1 MKLITTKETIN
12 HRYNFF
18 GFDITLSV
26 IAEKYD
32 ALQTCN
38 TMICISKINNHK
50 TMCTW
55 SDNVYRIKNCI
66 YSTIKYNPDII
77 KELIEP
83 LGIIIL
89 DDNNI
94 ITVKEISNKSISIS
108 SSMYSI
114 HISELNGILSIKQM
128 PVI

>member
-1 MKLITTKETIN
+1 MNLVTTKETIN
-12 HRYNFF
+12 HTYNFF
-18 GFDITLSV
+18 GFDIILSV

-38 TMICISKINNHK
+38 TRICISKINNHK
-50 TMCTW
+50 TMSKET
-55 SDNVYRIKNCI
+55 DNAYRIKNCI

-77 KELIEP
+77 KKSIEP
-83 LGIIIL
+83 LGVIML

-94 ITVKEISNKSISIS
+94 IIVKEISNNSISIS

-114 HISELNGILSIKQM
+114 RISELNGILSIAQM

>member
-1 MKLITTKETIN
+1 MNLVTTKETIN
-12 HRYNFF
+12 HTYKFF
-18 GFDITLSV
+18 GFTITLSV

-38 TMICISKINNHK
+38 TRICISKINNHK
-50 TMCTW
+50 TMSKET
-55 SDNVYRIKNCI
+55 DKAINCI

-77 KELIEP
+77 KESIEP
-83 LGIIIL
+83 LGVIML

-94 ITVKEISNKSISIS
+94 IAVKEISNNSISIR

-114 HISELNGILSIKQM
+114 RISELNGILSIMQI

>member
-1 MKLITTKETIN
+1 MNIIATKETIN
-12 HRYNFF
+12 HTYKFF
-18 GFDITLSV
+18 GFTITLSV

-38 TMICISKINNHK
+38 TRICISKINNHK
-50 TMCTW
+50 TMSKET
-55 SDNVYRIKNCI
+55 DKAINCI

-77 KELIEP
+77 KESIEP
-83 LGIIIL
+83 LGVIML

-94 ITVKEISNKSISIS
+94 IAVKEISNNSISIR

-114 HISELNGILSIKQM
+114 RISELNGILSIMQI

>member
-12 HRYNFF
+12 HTYNFF
-18 GFDITLSV
+18 GFAITLSV

-32 ALQTCN
+32 SLQICN
-38 TMICISKINNHK
+38 TMIYISKINNHK
-50 TMCTW
+50 TMCKET
-55 SDNVYRIKNCI
+55 DNVYRIKNCI

-77 KELIEP
+77 KESIEP

-94 ITVKEISNKSISIS
+94 ITVKKISDNSINIS
-108 SSMYSI
+108 SSMYSLR
-114 HISELNGILSIKQM
+114 ISELNGILSIKQM